1 LFSATEYNKII
12 YRVNIIFKGVEQ
24 MALFLVES
32 TVNGVSNKSAFE
44 SKVEEINS
52 AVEKKQVNLVEVQ
65 VSKDFSRTFFIFEGE
80 SQEVVSNSLSDVD
93 LTVELVKEVRLIGK
107 ELDDIKKQ
115 ADKVNYLVQWN
126 LPENLTM
133 DAYLDRKKKNSVHY
147 AEVPEVSFSRTYV
160 CEDMSKCLCFYDAP
174 DEDAVKRARE
184 AVNTPLDS
192 ITEIDNA

>member
-1 LFSATEYNKII
+1 MS
-12 YRVNIIFKGVEQ
+12 
-24 MALFLVES
+24 LFLVES
-32 TVNGVSNKSAFE
+32 KISGNVTNKEAFE
-44 SKVEEINS
+44 NKVAEIND
-52 AVEKKQVNLVEVQ
+52 ATAAKQVNLVEVQ
-65 VSKDFSRTFFIFEGE
+65 VTKDLSIAFFIFEAE
-80 SQEVVSNSLSDVD
+80 NEEAVTASLKD
-93 LTVELVKEVRLIGK
+93 LDITIDLVKEVRLVGK
-107 ELDDIKKQ
+107 ELDDVKKQ

-133 DAYLDRKKKNSVHY
+133 DAYLERKKKNSVHY

-192 ITEIDNA
+192 ITEIDNK